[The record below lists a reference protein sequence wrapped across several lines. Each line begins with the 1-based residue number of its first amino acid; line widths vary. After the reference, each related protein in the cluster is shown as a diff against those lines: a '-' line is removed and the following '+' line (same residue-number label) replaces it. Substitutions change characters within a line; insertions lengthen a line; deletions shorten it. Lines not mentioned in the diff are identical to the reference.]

1 MVLAFEEKR
10 HNFYIYIHNKKAKQ
24 MDLRMKIT
32 IPFELFKHNIIDWD
46 NGVVHKIQKS
56 DPI

>member
-1 MVLAFEEKR
+1 
-10 HNFYIYIHNKKAKQ
+10 
-24 MDLRMKIT
+24 MKIT

>member
-1 MVLAFEEKR
+1 
-10 HNFYIYIHNKKAKQ
+10 

-56 DPI
+56 DPIKLVACLFGLFKTL